1 MADDWKEKTEA
12 PTQKK
17 RDEARESG
25 DVATSREVATFFVI
39 MGGLVVIWF
48 AGVKMLEGMGVFMK
62 RSLILSN
69 TDLTTHGIH
78 RLLDSTIEN
87 LAWIVAPILIIP
99 VFGMAAFLVQNGWL
113 WTSKPLTPNLAKLN
127 PIEGAKKIFSAAAFA
142 ELFKSLVKI
151 AILLWVVIDCVRDE
165 WQNIP
170 LLVDMDPWS
179 TFAYGGK
186 LTFKVVVNSAW
197 VLGLIALLD
206 YVFQRW
212 QHERKLRMS
221 KEEVKEESKN
231 TEGDPLV
238 KTRIRSVQRQLARQR
253 MMESVKTADV
263 VVRNPTHV
271 AVALKY
277 DRVKMRAPKVV
288 AKGRG
293 LVAEKIIEIAHK
305 HDVPVV
311 ENRELARTLFK
322 LVEIGMEIPATL
334 YRAVAELLA
343 YVYSVRRGVRG

>member
-62 RSLILSN
+62 HSLSLSN
-69 TDLTTHGIH
+69 ADFTAHGIQ
-78 RLLDSTIEN
+78 RLLESTIED

-99 VFGMAAFLVQNGWL
+99 VFGVAAFLVQNGWL

-127 PIEGAKKIFSAAAFA
+127 PVEGAKKIFSAAAFA

-151 AILLWVVIDCVRDE
+151 AILLWVVVDCVRDE

-179 TFAYGGK
+179 TFVYGGK

-197 VLGLIALLD
+197 VLGLVALLD

-212 QHERKLRMS
+212 QYERKLRMS

-238 KTRIRSVQRQLARQR
+238 KVRIRSVQRQLARQR
-253 MMESVKTADV
+253 MMESVKEADV

-277 DRVKMRAPKVV
+277 DRAKMRAPKVV

>member
-12 PTQKK
+12 PTQKR

-25 DVATSREVATFFVI
+25 DVASSREVATFFVI

-48 AGVKMLEGMGVFMK
+48 SGARMLEGMGMFMK
-62 RSLILSN
+62 RSFMFN
-69 TDLTTHGIH
+69 NADFTAQGVQ
-78 RLLDSTIEN
+78 RLFESTVES
-87 LAWIVAPILIIP
+87 LAWIAAPILIIP
-99 VFGMAAFLVQNGWL
+99 VFGVAAFLIQNGWL
-113 WTSKPLTPNLAKLN
+113 WTPKPLTPDITKLN
-127 PIEGAKKIFSAAAFA
+127 PIDGAKKIFSTTAFA

-165 WQNIP
+165 WRNIP

-179 TFAYGGK
+179 TFVYGGK

-206 YVFQRW
+206 YIFQRW

-221 KEEVKEESKN
+221 KEEVKEENKN

-238 KTRIRSVQRQLARQR
+238 KARIRSVQRQLARQR
-253 MMESVKTADV
+253 MMESVKEADV

-277 DRVKMRAPKVV
+277 DRAKMKAPKVV

-293 LVAEKIIEIAHK
+293 FVAQKIIEIAHK
-305 HDVPVV
+305 HNVPVV
-311 ENRELARTLFK
+311 ENRELARTLYK
-322 LVEIGMEIPATL
+322 LVEVGMEIPVTL

-343 YVYSVRRGVRG
+343 YVYSIRRGMRG